1 MPLDFHPKG
10 LLHIPHLRFK
20 RLWVCIGLAMIFSIL
35 ALSLVSIPS
44 VEQFLWS
51 DKLMHGIAYA
61 GLMGWFAQIYRH
73 DLARLFLVLA
83 FIIFGISIE
92 YLQAMTPT
100 RHFDVGDMIA
110 NSCGVVLAWAL
121 SYTIF
126 GQILERI
133 ERFFPQKA
141 AKA

>member
-1 MPLDFHPKG
+1 
-10 LLHIPHLRFK
+10 
-20 RLWVCIGLAMIFSIL
+20 
-35 ALSLVSIPS
+35 
-44 VEQFLWS
+44 
-51 DKLMHGIAYA
+51 
-61 GLMGWFAQIYRH
+61 
-73 DLARLFLVLA
+73 
-83 FIIFGISIE
+83 
-92 YLQAMTPT
+92 MTPT